1 MKRLGK
7 VFPSL
12 IFQMKKIQCIS
23 FAIIFVLLCA
33 SVYAGTV
40 DSNYDS
46 ILSSAES
53 LFTKM
58 KDKDYPK
65 IWMLLTQKSK
75 NTIIDD
81 VYKAEAKA
89 GIQHSKEQIK
99 SDFSTGGFLS
109 SQYWN
114 NYIDNFNP
122 EIVLEQSKW
131 EMGKIDRGKAEII
144 IRYKKSER
152 PAEIKMFKEDG
163 VWKVGLVETFWTSKR

>member
-1 MKRLGK
+1 
-7 VFPSL
+7 
-12 IFQMKKIQCIS
+12 
-23 FAIIFVLLCA
+23 
-33 SVYAGTV
+33 
-40 DSNYDS
+40 
-46 ILSSAES
+46 
-53 LFTKM
+53 M

-89 GIQHSKEQIK
+89 GIQHSKEQIN

-114 NYIDNFNP
+114 SYIDNFNP